1 MNLEFSKTNSLKINI
16 MKTQEDDLLI
26 YDDEDAV
33 KFIMKLIPSELKER
47 INENVVNYILDV
59 LYDYYEENGLISE
72 DSAEEASIDE
82 EDMLNY
88 VVEAAAEDGIKLNED
103 EIQLIL
109 DGEYEY
115 GKSLGIYSEDEE

>member
-1 MNLEFSKTNSLKINI
+1 